1 VIRILIVDD
10 HVMVSEGLASLLGAE
25 ADMAVIAAVHRAD
38 DAIVAARHHRP
49 DVVLMDYELPDG
61 SGIDAAATI
70 LSERRATQVVMLTG
84 STNEAVLL
92 AALQSGCAGFV
103 TKHKAAEEVV
113 SAVRAA
119 HAGEAVIS
127 PAMLARLLSKLTQRD
142 ARRARELT
150 SREKEVLALVARGLS
165 NTEAADHLFLSV
177 HTIRHHVQN
186 ILAKLEAHSKLE
198 AVSIAIREEIIPP
211 H

>member
-10 HVMVSEGLASLLGAE
+10 HVMVSEGLANLLGAE
-25 ADMAVIAAVHRAD
+25 ADMAVVAAVPRAD
-38 DAIVAARHHRP
+38 DAIVAARRYRP

-61 SGIDAAATI
+61 SGIDAAASI
-70 LSERRATQVVMLTG
+70 LDEAPDTQVVMLTG

-92 AALQSGCAGFV
+92 AALQCGCAGFV
-103 TKHKAAEEVV
+103 TKHKATEEVV

-119 HAGEAVIS
+119 HSGEAVIS
-127 PAMLARLLSKLTQRD
+127 PAMLARLLSTLTHRS
-142 ARRARELT
+142 ARRTRALT
-150 SREKEVLALVARGLS
+150 SREKEVLGLLARGLS
-165 NTEAADHLFLSV
+165 NAEAADHLFLSV

-186 ILAKLEAHSKLE
+186 ILAKLGAHSKLE
-198 AVSIAIREEIIPP
+198 AVSIAMREEIIPP

>member
-1 VIRILIVDD
+1 
-10 HVMVSEGLASLLGAE
+10 
-25 ADMAVIAAVHRAD
+25 MAVVAAVHRAD
-38 DAIVAARHHRP
+38 DAIVAARRHRP

-92 AALQSGCAGFV
+92 GALQSGCAGFV

-127 PAMLARLLSKLTQRD
+127 PAMLARLLSKLTHRD

-150 SREKEVLALVARGLS
+150 SREKEVLGLLARGLS
-165 NTEAADHLFLSV
+165 NAEAADHLFLSV